1 MANHL
6 ESIPPSVLADRLVLA
21 AVRLTRR
28 LRAEDPA
35 PRLSGPEASALAIV
49 VHAGEIRPSDLARL
63 EEVRRPTIARVI
75 AGLER
80 RGLVRRRPDPED
92 GRVAWITA
100 TPEGAA
106 IIAEGQARRIGP
118 LVRDLE
124 TLEPAETARLAAALP
139 ILERLS
145 RPT

>member
-1 MANHL
+1 MANHP
-6 ESIPPSVLADRLVLA
+6 ESIPASVHADRLVLA

-35 PRLSGPEASALAIV
+35 PRLSGPEASALAVV

-80 RGLVRRRPDPED
+80 RGFVRRRADPED

-106 IIAEGQARRIGP
+106 VIAEGQARRIGP
-118 LVRDLE
+118 LARQLE
-124 TLEPAETARLAAALP
+124 QLEPADAARLAAALP